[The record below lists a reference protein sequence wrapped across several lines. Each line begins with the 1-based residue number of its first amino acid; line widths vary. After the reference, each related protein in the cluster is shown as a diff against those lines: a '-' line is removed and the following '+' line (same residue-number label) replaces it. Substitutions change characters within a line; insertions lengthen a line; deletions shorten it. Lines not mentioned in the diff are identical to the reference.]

1 MKKLPT
7 FILASAGLFLSGCAA
22 TTASRSRNS
31 TSTPAGPVTTSAAAP
46 SMIGAG
52 TNLVVRTTEA
62 ISTARDTPGKTYS
75 AEVTN
80 DIVDQGG
87 NMLVPKGS
95 PVQLTAVASPGGTSD
110 ATEVQLAILSMTVNG
125 KTYQVTSATA
135 EGGASLERPE
145 QSARAPG
152 LTLADLAA
160 QALADAV
167 DRLEKKKGEP
177 FPPRKGELKGGRPM
191 K

>member
-1 MKKLPT
+1 M
-7 FILASAGLFLSGCAA
+7 
-22 TTASRSRNS
+22 
-31 TSTPAGPVTTSAAAP
+31 
-46 SMIGAG
+46 
-52 TNLVVRTTEA
+52 VRTTEA

-145 QSARAPG
+145 QSARATEKAHRG
-152 LTLADLAA
+152 ALFGTVTGTTSGGGAAAD
-160 QALADAV
+160 QVVTRGKEVRVPADSV
-167 DRLEKKKGEP
+167 ITFRLEQTIQLVGYTP
-177 FPPRKGELKGGRPM
+177 
-191 K
+191 